1 MPFNL
6 NGISLFQSLVCL
18 CYGISCLECVLQGGF
33 DMFIALV

>member
-18 CYGISCLECVLQGGF
+18 CFGISCLESVLQGF